1 MPLPQPAVAQLE
13 DLVVRLS
20 SLTARRDGFSRTAA
34 ATLNRLAGSDPTRL
48 TELAVA
54 GGVSQPSMSALIGRL
69 VDQGLVHRGTDPLDA
84 RVVLLSLTPAGD
96 QLVAQRRADRT
107 DRLTRALADLPE
119 DDAVQITETLPALS
133 RLADAL
139 RRSQTLREVIR

>member
-1 MPLPQPAVAQLE
+1 
-13 DLVVRLS
+13 
-20 SLTARRDGFSRTAA
+20 
-34 ATLNRLAGSDPTRL
+34 L

-54 GGVSQPSMSALIGRL
+54 EGVSQPSMSALIGRL

-96 QLVAQRRADRT
+96 QVVARRRADRT
-107 DRLTRALADLPE
+107 DRLTRALADLSE
-119 DDAVQITETLPALS
+119 DDAARVTEALPALY

-139 RRSQTLREVIR
+139 CRQHTLPEVNR